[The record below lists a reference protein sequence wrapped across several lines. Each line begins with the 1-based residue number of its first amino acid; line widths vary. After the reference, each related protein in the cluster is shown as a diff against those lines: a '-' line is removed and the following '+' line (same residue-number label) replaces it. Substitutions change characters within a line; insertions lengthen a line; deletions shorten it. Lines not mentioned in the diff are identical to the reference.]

1 MIDSREYTH
10 PSYGLVSLSRVQAN
24 KSNCFMADGLEVGRY
39 IKMTVSTAFL
49 SRKLSGYNLYP
60 DKNILS
66 LRMSYHQFAELITN
80 FNNGSGTA
88 CTLEWITPAG
98 QGKVEEYVSP
108 PSVRSEFELDLR
120 KQLDQANKILK
131 ELKDSIAE
139 LVNKGKAGK
148 TELKQASEL
157 VNRVERQL
165 FDSTP
170 YIEKRFGEALDNAT
184 SRSKAEITAWMD
196 AQLSRM
202 GLESLQQKQIMS
214 GSSPA
219 PLETDKPAGDLTS
232 AIGTAVDSLQ

>member
-24 KSNCFMADGLEVGRY
+24 KSNCFMADGLEVGGY
-39 IKMTVSTAFL
+39 INMRVSTAMM
-49 SRKLSGYNLYP
+49 SRRLSGYNLHP
-60 DKNILS
+60 DKMVLS
-66 LRMSYHQFAELITN
+66 LRLSYHQFAELITN

-98 QGKVEEYVSP
+98 AGEVEEYVSP
-108 PSVRSEFELDLR
+108 PSVRSEFEVDLKKELDN
-120 KQLDQANKILK
+120 ANQTLK
-131 ELKDSIAE
+131 ELKITIE
-139 LVNKGKAGK
+139 QLVDKGKAGK
-148 TELKQASEL
+148 EELRQASEL
-157 VNRVERQL
+157 VSRVEKQL

-202 GLESLQQKQIMS
+202 GLESLQQQKLI
-214 GSSPA
+214 
-219 PLETDKPAGDLTS
+219 TR
-232 AIGTAVDSLQ
+232 GTAPS